1 MIRHYYYG
9 FLCRE
14 GAQPSA
20 HNCGGVEYINNP
32 VISGDLLLLVR
43 ITEAALDGKA
53 GKSIA
58 LSPAGLRC
66 SLGSHLIT
74 VLRFNVL

>member
-14 GAQPSA
+14 GAQPSTR
-20 HNCGGVEYINNP
+20 NCRGVEYINNP

-43 ITEAALDGKA
+43 ITEAALDGMA
-53 GKSIA
+53 GSPLHSPQLDSGAA
-58 LSPAGLRC
+58 LEA
-66 SLGSHLIT
+66 I
-74 VLRFNVL
+74 

>member
-14 GAQPSA
+14 GAQPSTR
-20 HNCGGVEYINNP
+20 NCRGVEYINNP

-43 ITEAALDGKA
+43 ITEAALE

-58 LSPAGLRC
+58 LSSAGLRC

>member
-14 GAQPSA
+14 GAQPST
-20 HNCGGVEYINNP
+20 HNCRGVEYINNP

-43 ITEAALDGKA
+43 ITEAALDGMA
-53 GKSIA
+53 VHCT
-58 LSPAGLRC
+58 LSSSWTQVQPWKPFDYGVE
-66 SLGSHLIT
+66 I
-74 VLRFNVL
+74 